1 MSNLILGD
9 LGISISVASALA
21 ALVAF
26 ALGLWRRD
34 RIFLAIG
41 RGLLW
46 LILLGAALAFAAM
59 ERALITRDFT
69 VAYVADN
76 GSSATAPLFNFAT
89 AWAALEGSILLW
101 GLVLAG
107 FVVAMSLRF
116 RRRGNDPLV
125 VTALMCSLL
134 VVLFFFGLMVGPADP
149 FVAFDPPP
157 GYDGPGPN
165 PLLQD
170 NALMAVHPP
179 MLYLGYVGFTVPFA
193 FAMASLVLGR
203 TDEGWLAE
211 TRRWSLFAWG
221 FLTAG
226 IVLGA
231 WWSYDTLGWG
241 GYWAWDPVE
250 NASLLP
256 WLTATAYLHSAMVQE
271 RRGMLRVWNLSLVC
285 ATFCLTILGTFITR
299 SGVLDSVH
307 SFTASGIGPA
317 ILGFFGVVAA
327 ACVLLIGWRGDRLRA
342 PGRFDSFFSREGTFL
357 ANNLL
362 FALFAA
368 VVLLGTVF
376 PLVAEAVSGERLSVG
391 APYFQR
397 MTMPLGMLLL
407 FLMAAAPVLP
417 WRKASGE
424 LLGRRLFWPAWC
436 GVGTLAVAV
445 VLGARGPAPLV
456 AFALGG
462 FAGGAAARQLV
473 LASRRQGWRGLLGRT
488 NGGMVTHIGV
498 VVLAVALA
506 ASGSY
511 LQQAEL
517 AMNEGETLSFAGQ
530 EFTFVGVREVAHPE
544 RLEVRAEIA
553 VDGACCAAPAIS
565 RYTLR
570 GQVVG
575 HPATLTSARRDVQLS
590 VVRLPSETGGNLVL
604 RITVQPLIVWLWV
617 GGAVMLVGIVLAA
630 FPGRR
635 RRPTAPTSALDGAA
649 VASERAAAGSA
660 ATERTATE
668 RTATE
673 RTATER
679 AATERAA
686 TEPTVPAGTPATGDP
701 L

>member
-9 LGISISVASALA
+9 LGIAAAASAA
-21 ALVAF
+21 VAGVVAF

-34 RIFLAIG
+34 RTFLSLG

-46 LILLGAALAFAAM
+46 VVLAGAIVAFAAM

-76 GSSATAPLFNFAT
+76 GSSATAPLFNVAT

-101 GLVLAG
+101 GLILAG
-107 FVVAMSLRF
+107 YVVAVSLRF
-116 RRRGNDPLV
+116 RRRGDDPLV
-125 VTALMCSLL
+125 VVALLCSLV
-134 VVLFFFGLMVGPADP
+134 VVLFFFGLMLGPADP
-149 FVAFDPPP
+149 FQAFAPPP

-170 NALMAVHPP
+170 NPLMAVHPP

-193 FAMASLVLGR
+193 FAIASLILGR
-203 TDEGWLAE
+203 TDEGWLGE

-221 FLTAG
+221 FLTLG

-250 NASLLP
+250 NASFLP

-285 ATFCLTILGTFITR
+285 ATFALTILGTFITR

-317 ILGFFGVVAA
+317 LLGFFGAICAVT
-327 ACVLLIGWRGDRLRA
+327 VLLIGWRGDRLRA

-376 PLVAEAVSGERLSVG
+376 PLVAEAVTGDRLSVG

-397 MTMPLGMLLL
+397 MTMPIGMALL

-417 WRKASGE
+417 WRKASTE
-424 LLGRRLFWPAWC
+424 LLSRRLLWPAWC
-436 GVGTLAVAV
+436 AVGALAAAVAV
-445 VLGARGPAPLV
+445 GARGLVPLV
-456 AFALGG
+456 AFTLGG
-462 FAGGAAARQLV
+462 FAAGAALRQLV
-473 LASRRQGWRGLLGRT
+473 LASRRQGWRGLAGRT

-498 VVLAVALA
+498 VIIAVALA

-517 AMNEGETLSFAGQ
+517 LFSEGDTLRFAGQ
-530 EFTFVGVREVAHPE
+530 DLTFVGVREVVHDE
-544 RLEVRAEIA
+544 RTEVRAEMA
-553 VDGACCAAPAIS
+553 VDGRCCVAPALS

-575 HPATLTSARRDVQLS
+575 HPATLSSPRRDVQLS
-590 VVRLPSETGGNLVL
+590 VVRLPAETGGNLVL
-604 RITVQPLIVWLWV
+604 RVTVQPLVLWLWV
-617 GGAVMLVGIVLAA
+617 GGAVMLVGIVLAV

-635 RRPTAPTSALDGAA
+635 RRPTAPTSASA
-649 VASERAAAGSA
+649 VVPVDTAAGS
-660 ATERTATE
+660 
-668 RTATE
+668 
-673 RTATER
+673 
-679 AATERAA
+679 
-686 TEPTVPAGTPATGDP
+686 PAGLPTGGRS
-701 L
+701 

>member
-9 LGISISVASALA
+9 LGIAVAASGAVA
-21 ALVAF
+21 AVAAF
-26 ALGLWRRD
+26 TLGLWRRE
-34 RIFLAIG
+34 RTFLSLG

-46 LILLGAALAFAAM
+46 VVLLGAVLAFAAM

-101 GLVLAG
+101 GLILAG
-107 FVVAMSLRF
+107 YVVAVSLRF
-116 RRRGNDPLV
+116 RRRGDDPLV
-125 VTALMCSLL
+125 VGALLCSLL
-134 VVLFFFGLMVGPADP
+134 VVLFFFGLMLGPADP
-149 FVAFDPPP
+149 FQGFSPPP

-170 NALMAVHPP
+170 NPLMAVHPP

-193 FAMASLVLGR
+193 FAVSSLALGR

-221 FLTAG
+221 FLTVG

-250 NASLLP
+250 NASFLP

-285 ATFCLTILGTFITR
+285 ATFALTILGTFITR

-317 ILGFFGVVAA
+317 LLGFFGVVTAVT
-327 ACVLLIGWRGDRLRA
+327 VLLIGWRGDRLRA

-376 PLVAEAVSGERLSVG
+376 PLMAEAVTGDRLSVG

-397 MTMPLGMLLL
+397 MTMPVGMALL

-417 WRKASGE
+417 WRKASAE
-424 LLGRRLFWPAWC
+424 LLSRRLLWPAWC
-436 GVGTLAVAV
+436 AVGALALAVGV
-445 VLGARGPAPLV
+445 GARGVTPLV
-456 AFALGG
+456 AFTLGG
-462 FAGGAAARQLV
+462 FAAGAAGRQLT
-473 LASRRQGWRGLLGRT
+473 LAARRQGLRGLLGRT

-498 VVLAVALA
+498 VIVAVALA
-506 ASGSY
+506 ASSSY

-517 AMNEGETLSFAGQ
+517 LFSEGQTLRFAGQ
-530 EFTFVGVREVAHPE
+530 EFTFVGTREVVHDE
-544 RLEVRAEIA
+544 RTEVRAEMA
-553 VDGACCAAPAIS
+553 VDGHCCTAPALS

-575 HPATLTSARRDVQLS
+575 HPATLSSPRRDVQLS

-604 RITVQPLIVWLWV
+604 RVTVQPLVLWLWV
-617 GGAVMLVGIVLAA
+617 GGAVMLVGIVLAV

-635 RRPTAPTSALDGAA
+635 RRLPTDPTSAPA
-649 VASERAAAGSA
+649 
-660 ATERTATE
+660 
-668 RTATE
+668 
-673 RTATER
+673 
-679 AATERAA
+679 
-686 TEPTVPAGTPATGDP
+686 TVPVEVGAGVGTDSPGEPSPAGGRA
-701 L
+701 

>member
-9 LGISISVASALA
+9 LGIAVAASGAVA
-21 ALVAF
+21 AVAAF
-26 ALGLWRRD
+26 TLGLWRRE
-34 RIFLAIG
+34 RTFLSLG

-46 LILLGAALAFAAM
+46 VVLLGAVLAFAAM

-101 GLVLAG
+101 GLILAG
-107 FVVAMSLRF
+107 YVVAVSLRF
-116 RRRGNDPLV
+116 RRRGDDPLV
-125 VTALMCSLL
+125 VGALLCSLL
-134 VVLFFFGLMVGPADP
+134 VVLFFFGLMLGPADP
-149 FVAFDPPP
+149 FQGFSPPP

-170 NALMAVHPP
+170 NPLMAVHPP

-193 FAMASLVLGR
+193 FAVSSLALGR

-221 FLTAG
+221 FLTVG

-250 NASLLP
+250 NASFLP

-285 ATFCLTILGTFITR
+285 ATFALTILGTFITR

-317 ILGFFGVVAA
+317 LLGFFGVVTGVT
-327 ACVLLIGWRGDRLRA
+327 VLLIGWRGDRLRA

-376 PLVAEAVSGERLSVG
+376 PLMAEAVTGDRLSVG

-397 MTMPLGMLLL
+397 MTMPVGMALL

-417 WRKASGE
+417 WRKASTE
-424 LLGRRLFWPAWC
+424 LLSRRLLWPAWC
-436 GVGTLAVAV
+436 AVGALALAVGV
-445 VLGARGPAPLV
+445 GARGATPLV
-456 AFALGG
+456 AFTLGG
-462 FAGGAAARQLV
+462 FAAGAAGRQLT
-473 LASRRQGWRGLLGRT
+473 LAARRQGLRGLLGRT

-498 VVLAVALA
+498 VIVAVALA
-506 ASGSY
+506 ASSSY

-517 AMNEGETLSFAGQ
+517 LFSEGQTLRFAGQ
-530 EFTFVGVREVAHPE
+530 EFTFVGTREVVHDE
-544 RLEVRAEIA
+544 RTEVRAEMA
-553 VDGACCAAPAIS
+553 VDGRCCTAPALS

-575 HPATLTSARRDVQLS
+575 HPATLSSPRRDVQLS

-604 RITVQPLIVWLWV
+604 RVTVQPLVLWLWV
-617 GGAVMLVGIVLAA
+617 GGAVMLVGIVLAV

-635 RRPTAPTSALDGAA
+635 RRLPTDPTSAPA
-649 VASERAAAGSA
+649 
-660 ATERTATE
+660 
-668 RTATE
+668 
-673 RTATER
+673 
-679 AATERAA
+679 
-686 TEPTVPAGTPATGDP
+686 TVPVEVGAGVGTDSPGEPSPAGGRA
-701 L
+701 

>member
-1 MSNLILGD
+1 MENLGYLAVLLAFLLSAYAVVAALAGKLRHNPFLEVSAQRAVLGAWLMTTAASAILLHAILTD
-9 LGISISVASALA
+9 NFSFNYVASRSNADLDLLYKVA
-21 ALVAF
+21 AWWGGQEGSLLFWSWIAATYSFVSVYTGRKRHRNMISYVVVTMAATQAFFLGLVAF
-26 ALGLWRRD
+26 EANPFQVIMSGPQITSVPDGSGL
-34 RIFLAIG
+34 
-41 RGLLW
+41 
-46 LILLGAALAFAAM
+46 
-59 ERALITRDFT
+59 
-69 VAYVADN
+69 
-76 GSSATAPLFNFAT
+76 
-89 AWAALEGSILLW
+89 
-101 GLVLAG
+101 
-107 FVVAMSLRF
+107 
-116 RRRGNDPLV
+116 
-125 VTALMCSLL
+125 
-134 VVLFFFGLMVGPADP
+134 
-149 FVAFDPPP
+149 
-157 GYDGPGPN
+157 N
-165 PLLQD
+165 PLLQHPM
-170 NALMAVHPP
+170 MAIHPP

-193 FAMASLVLGR
+193 FALASLITRQPGERWIHTTRIWTMV
-203 TDEGWLAE
+203 TWLFQ
-211 TRRWSLFAWG
+211 SI
-221 FLTAG
+221 G
-226 IVLGA
+226 ILLGA
-231 WWSYDTLGWG
+231 RWAYVVLGWG
-241 GYWAWDPVE
+241 GYWGWDPVE

-285 ATFCLTILGTFITR
+285 ATFSLTILGTFITR

-327 ACVLLIGWRGDRLRA
+327 AAVLLIGWRGDRLRA

-417 WRKASGE
+417 WRKASTE

-436 GVGTLAVAV
+436 GVAVLAAAV
-445 VLGARGPAPLV
+445 GLGARGPAPLV

-473 LASRRQGWRGLLGRT
+473 LAARRQGWRGLLGRT

-498 VVLAVALA
+498 VVVAVALA

-517 AMNEGETLSFAGQ
+517 SLREGEAVRFAGQ
-530 EFTFVGVREVAHPE
+530 EFGFVGVREVVHPE

-553 VDGACCAAPAIS
+553 VDGACCAASAIS

-575 HPATLTSARRDVQLS
+575 HPANLTSARRDVQLS

-604 RITVQPLIVWLWV
+604 RITVQPLILWLWV
-617 GGAVMLVGIVLAA
+617 GGAVMLAGAVLAA

-635 RRPTAPTSALDGAA
+635 RRPTDPVSALEVREGREPAPQEA
-649 VASERAAAGSA
+649 QPAPSRAD
-660 ATERTATE
+660 AT
-668 RTATE
+668 
-673 RTATER
+673 
-679 AATERAA
+679 
-686 TEPTVPAGTPATGDP
+686 PAGGPP
-701 L
+701 P

>member
-9 LGISISVASALA
+9 LGVATAVAAALA
-21 ALVAF
+21 AVASF
-26 ALGLWRRD
+26 GLGLRRRD
-34 RIFLAIG
+34 RVFLALG

-46 LILLGAALAFAAM
+46 LVLAGAVLAFAAM

-76 GSSATAPLFNFAT
+76 GSSATAPLFNVAT

-107 FVVAMSLRF
+107 YVVAMSVRF
-116 RRRGNDPLV
+116 RRRGDDPLV
-125 VTALMCSLL
+125 VWALICALV
-134 VVLFFFGLMVGPADP
+134 VVLFFFGLMIGPADP
-149 FVAFDPPP
+149 FVGFDPPL

-170 NALMAVHPP
+170 NPLMAVHPP
-179 MLYLGYVGFTVPFA
+179 ILYLGYVGFTVPFA
-193 FAMASLVLGR
+193 FAVASLALGR

-256 WLTATAYLHSAMVQE
+256 WLTATAYLHSSMVQE

-285 ATFCLTILGTFITR
+285 ATFALTILGTFITR

-317 ILGFFGVVAA
+317 LLGFFGVVTAVT
-327 ACVLLIGWRGDRLRA
+327 VLLIGWRGDRLRA

-376 PLVAEAVSGERLSVG
+376 PLMAEAVTGDRLSVG

-397 MTMPLGMLLL
+397 MTMPVGMALL

-417 WRKASGE
+417 WRKASTE
-424 LLGRRLFWPAWC
+424 LLSRRLLWPAWC
-436 GVGTLAVAV
+436 AVGALALAVGV
-445 VLGARGPAPLV
+445 GARGATPLV
-456 AFALGG
+456 AFTLGG
-462 FAGGAAARQLV
+462 FAAGAAGRQLT
-473 LASRRQGWRGLLGRT
+473 LAARRQGLRGLLGRT

-498 VVLAVALA
+498 VIVAVALA
-506 ASGSY
+506 ASSSY

-517 AMNEGETLSFAGQ
+517 LFSEGQTLRFSGQ
-530 EFTFVGVREVAHPE
+530 EFTFVGTREVVHDE
-544 RLEVRAEIA
+544 RTEVRAEMA
-553 VDGACCAAPAIS
+553 VDGHCCTAPALS

-575 HPATLTSARRDVQLS
+575 HPATLSSPRRDVQLS

-604 RITVQPLIVWLWV
+604 RVTVQPLVLWLWV
-617 GGAVMLVGIVLAA
+617 GGAVMLVGIVLAV

-635 RRPTAPTSALDGAA
+635 RRLPTDPTSAPA
-649 VASERAAAGSA
+649 
-660 ATERTATE
+660 
-668 RTATE
+668 
-673 RTATER
+673 
-679 AATERAA
+679 
-686 TEPTVPAGTPATGDP
+686 TVPVEVGAGVGTDSPGEPSPAGGRA
-701 L
+701 

>member
-9 LGISISVASALA
+9 LGIAIAVAAAFA
-21 ALVAF
+21 ALVSF
-26 ALGLWRRD
+26 GLGLWRRD

-46 LILLGAALAFAAM
+46 LVLVGAALAFSAM
-59 ERALITRDFT
+59 ERALVNRDFT

-76 GSSATAPLFNFAT
+76 GSSATAPLFNVAT

-101 GLVLAG
+101 GLILAG
-107 FVVAMSLRF
+107 FVVAASVRF
-116 RRRGNDPLV
+116 RRRGDDPLV
-125 VTALMCSLL
+125 VCALMCALG

-170 NALMAVHPP
+170 NPLMAVHPP

-193 FAMASLVLGR
+193 FAVSSLALGR
-203 TDEGWLAE
+203 TDENWLAE

-285 ATFCLTILGTFITR
+285 ATFSLTILGTFITR

-391 APYFQR
+391 GPYFQR

-417 WRKASGE
+417 WRKASTE
-424 LLGRRLFWPAWC
+424 LLGRRLLWPMWC

-445 VLGARGPAPLV
+445 GLGARGPAPLV

-498 VVLAVALA
+498 VVIAVGLA

-517 AMNEGETLSFAGQ
+517 ALSEGQAVRFAGQ
-530 EFTFVGVREVAHPE
+530 EFSFVGVREVVHDE

-590 VVRLPSETGGNLVL
+590 MVRLPSETGGNLVL

-617 GGAVMLVGIVLAA
+617 GGAVMLAGIVLAA

-635 RRPTAPTSALDGAA
+635 RRPTAPTSALDD
-649 VASERAAAGSA
+649 SA
-660 ATERTATE
+660 PIEA
-668 RTATE
+668 
-673 RTATER
+673 
-679 AATERAA
+679 
-686 TEPTVPAGTPATGDP
+686 PAGVATGSP
-701 L
+701 RPGGQGGGSP

>member
-9 LGISISVASALA
+9 LGIAVAASGAVA
-21 ALVAF
+21 AVAAF
-26 ALGLWRRD
+26 TFGLWRRE
-34 RIFLAIG
+34 RVFLSLG

-46 LILLGAALAFAAM
+46 VVLLGAVLAFAAM

-101 GLVLAG
+101 GLILAG
-107 FVVAMSLRF
+107 YVVAVSLRF
-116 RRRGNDPLV
+116 RRRGDDPLV
-125 VTALMCSLL
+125 VGALLCSLL
-134 VVLFFFGLMVGPADP
+134 VVLFFFGLMLGPADP
-149 FVAFDPPP
+149 FQGFSPPP

-170 NALMAVHPP
+170 NPLMAVHPP

-193 FAMASLVLGR
+193 FAVSSLALGR

-221 FLTAG
+221 FLTVG

-250 NASLLP
+250 NASFLP

-285 ATFCLTILGTFITR
+285 ATFALTILGTFITR

-317 ILGFFGVVAA
+317 LLGFFGVVTGVT
-327 ACVLLIGWRGDRLRA
+327 VLLIGWRGDRLRA

-376 PLVAEAVSGERLSVG
+376 PLIAEAVTGDRLSVG

-397 MTMPLGMLLL
+397 MTMPVGMALL

-417 WRKASGE
+417 WRKASTE
-424 LLGRRLFWPAWC
+424 LLSRRLLWPAWC
-436 GVGTLAVAV
+436 AVGALALAVGV
-445 VLGARGPAPLV
+445 GARGVTPLV
-456 AFALGG
+456 AFTLGG
-462 FAGGAAARQLV
+462 FAAGAAGRQLT
-473 LASRRQGWRGLLGRT
+473 LAARRQGLRGLLGRT

-498 VVLAVALA
+498 VIVAVALA
-506 ASGSY
+506 ASSSY

-517 AMNEGETLSFAGQ
+517 LFSEGQTLRFAGQ
-530 EFTFVGVREVAHPE
+530 EFTFVGTREVVHDE
-544 RLEVRAEIA
+544 RTEVRAEMA
-553 VDGACCAAPAIS
+553 VDGRCCTAPALS

-575 HPATLTSARRDVQLS
+575 HPATLSSARRDVQLS
-590 VVRLPSETGGNLVL
+590 VVRLPAETGGNLVL
-604 RITVQPLIVWLWV
+604 RVTVQPLVLWLWV
-617 GGAVMLVGIVLAA
+617 GGAVMLVGILLAA

-635 RRPTAPTSALDGAA
+635 RRRPTDPTSAPA
-649 VASERAAAGSA
+649 
-660 ATERTATE
+660 
-668 RTATE
+668 
-673 RTATER
+673 
-679 AATERAA
+679 
-686 TEPTVPAGTPATGDP
+686 TVPVEVVAGVGTDSPGEPSPAGGRA
-701 L
+701 

>member
-9 LGISISVASALA
+9 LGIAVAASAAVA
-21 ALVAF
+21 AVAAF
-26 ALGLWRRD
+26 TFGLWRRE
-34 RIFLAIG
+34 RVFLSLG

-46 LILLGAALAFAAM
+46 VVLLGAVLAFAAM

-101 GLVLAG
+101 GLILAG
-107 FVVAMSLRF
+107 YVVAVSLRF
-116 RRRGNDPLV
+116 RRRGDDPLV
-125 VTALMCSLL
+125 VGALLCSLL
-134 VVLFFFGLMVGPADP
+134 VVLFFFGLMLGPADP
-149 FVAFDPPP
+149 FQGFSPPP

-170 NALMAVHPP
+170 NPLMAVHPP

-193 FAMASLVLGR
+193 FAVSSLALGR

-221 FLTAG
+221 FLTVG

-250 NASLLP
+250 NASFLP
-256 WLTATAYLHSAMVQE
+256 WLTATAYLHSSMVQE

-285 ATFCLTILGTFITR
+285 ATFALTILGTFITR

-317 ILGFFGVVAA
+317 LLGFFGVVTAVT
-327 ACVLLIGWRGDRLRA
+327 VLLIGWRGDRLRA

-376 PLVAEAVSGERLSVG
+376 PLMAEAVTGDRLSVG

-397 MTMPLGMLLL
+397 MTMPVGMALL

-417 WRKASGE
+417 WRKASTE
-424 LLGRRLFWPAWC
+424 LLSRRLLWPAWC
-436 GVGTLAVAV
+436 AVGALALAVGV
-445 VLGARGPAPLV
+445 GARGATPLV
-456 AFALGG
+456 AFTLGG
-462 FAGGAAARQLV
+462 FAAGAAGRQLT
-473 LASRRQGWRGLLGRT
+473 LAARRQGLRGLLGRT

-498 VVLAVALA
+498 VIVAVALA
-506 ASGSY
+506 ASSSY

-517 AMNEGETLSFAGQ
+517 LFSEGQTLRFSGQ
-530 EFTFVGVREVAHPE
+530 EFTFVGTREVVHDE
-544 RLEVRAEIA
+544 RTEVRAEMA
-553 VDGACCAAPAIS
+553 VDGHCCTAPALS

-575 HPATLTSARRDVQLS
+575 HPATLSSPRRDVQLS

-604 RITVQPLIVWLWV
+604 RVTVQPLVLWLWV
-617 GGAVMLVGIVLAA
+617 GGAVMLVGIVLAV

-635 RRPTAPTSALDGAA
+635 RRLPTDPTSAPA
-649 VASERAAAGSA
+649 
-660 ATERTATE
+660 
-668 RTATE
+668 
-673 RTATER
+673 
-679 AATERAA
+679 
-686 TEPTVPAGTPATGDP
+686 TVPVEVGAGVGTDSPGEPSPAGGRA
-701 L
+701 

>member
-9 LGISISVASALA
+9 LGIAVAASGAVA
-21 ALVAF
+21 AVAAF
-26 ALGLWRRD
+26 TLGLWRRE
-34 RIFLAIG
+34 RTFLSLG

-46 LILLGAALAFAAM
+46 VVLLGAVLAFAAM

-101 GLVLAG
+101 GLILAG
-107 FVVAMSLRF
+107 YVVAVSLRF
-116 RRRGNDPLV
+116 RRRGDDPLV
-125 VTALMCSLL
+125 VGALLCSLL
-134 VVLFFFGLMVGPADP
+134 VVLFFFGLMLGPADP
-149 FVAFDPPP
+149 FQGFSPPP

-170 NALMAVHPP
+170 NPLMAVHPP

-193 FAMASLVLGR
+193 FAVSSLALGR

-221 FLTAG
+221 FLTVG

-250 NASLLP
+250 NASFLP

-285 ATFCLTILGTFITR
+285 ATFALTILGTFITR

-317 ILGFFGVVAA
+317 LLGFFGVVTGVT
-327 ACVLLIGWRGDRLRA
+327 VLLIGWRGDRLRA

-376 PLVAEAVSGERLSVG
+376 PLIAEAVTGDRLSVG

-397 MTMPLGMLLL
+397 MTMPVGMALL

-417 WRKASGE
+417 WRKASTE
-424 LLGRRLFWPAWC
+424 LLSRRLLWPAWC
-436 GVGTLAVAV
+436 AVGALALAVGV
-445 VLGARGPAPLV
+445 GARGVTPLV
-456 AFALGG
+456 AFTLGG
-462 FAGGAAARQLV
+462 FAAGAAGRQLT
-473 LASRRQGWRGLLGRT
+473 LAARRQGLRGLLGRT

-498 VVLAVALA
+498 VIVAVALA
-506 ASGSY
+506 ASSSY

-517 AMNEGETLSFAGQ
+517 LFSEGQTLRFAGQ
-530 EFTFVGVREVAHPE
+530 EFTFVGTREVVHDE
-544 RLEVRAEIA
+544 RTEVRAEMA
-553 VDGACCAAPAIS
+553 VDGRCCTAPALS

-575 HPATLTSARRDVQLS
+575 HPATLSSARRDVQLS
-590 VVRLPSETGGNLVL
+590 VVRLPAETGGNLVL
-604 RITVQPLIVWLWV
+604 RVTVQPLVLWLWV
-617 GGAVMLVGIVLAA
+617 GGAVMLVGILLAA

-635 RRPTAPTSALDGAA
+635 RRRPTDPTSAPA
-649 VASERAAAGSA
+649 
-660 ATERTATE
+660 
-668 RTATE
+668 
-673 RTATER
+673 
-679 AATERAA
+679 
-686 TEPTVPAGTPATGDP
+686 TVPVEVVAGVGTDSPGEPSPAGGRA
-701 L
+701 

>member
-9 LGISISVASALA
+9 LGIAVAASGAVA
-21 ALVAF
+21 AVVAF
-26 ALGLWRRD
+26 TLGLWRRE
-34 RIFLAIG
+34 RTFLSLG

-46 LILLGAALAFAAM
+46 VVLLGAVLAFAAM

-101 GLVLAG
+101 GLILAG
-107 FVVAMSLRF
+107 YVVAVSLRF
-116 RRRGNDPLV
+116 RRRGDDPLV
-125 VTALMCSLL
+125 VGALLCSLL
-134 VVLFFFGLMVGPADP
+134 VVLFFFGLMLGPADP
-149 FVAFDPPP
+149 FQGFSPPP

-170 NALMAVHPP
+170 NPLMAVHPP

-193 FAMASLVLGR
+193 FAVSSLALGR

-221 FLTAG
+221 FLTVG

-250 NASLLP
+250 NASFLP

-285 ATFCLTILGTFITR
+285 ATFALTILGTFITR

-317 ILGFFGVVAA
+317 LLGFFGVVTGVT
-327 ACVLLIGWRGDRLRA
+327 VLLIGWRGDRLRA

-376 PLVAEAVSGERLSVG
+376 PLMAEAVTGDRLSVG

-397 MTMPLGMLLL
+397 MTMPVGMALL

-417 WRKASGE
+417 WRKASTE
-424 LLGRRLFWPAWC
+424 LLSRRLLWPAWC
-436 GVGTLAVAV
+436 AVGALALAVGV
-445 VLGARGPAPLV
+445 GARGATPLV
-456 AFALGG
+456 AFTLGG
-462 FAGGAAARQLV
+462 FAAGAAGRQLT
-473 LASRRQGWRGLLGRT
+473 LAARRQGLRGLLGRT

-498 VVLAVALA
+498 VIVAVALA
-506 ASGSY
+506 ASSSY

-517 AMNEGETLSFAGQ
+517 LFSEGQTLRFAGQ
-530 EFTFVGVREVAHPE
+530 EFTFVGTREVVHDE
-544 RLEVRAEIA
+544 RTEVRAEMA
-553 VDGACCAAPAIS
+553 VDGRCCTAPALS

-575 HPATLTSARRDVQLS
+575 HPATLSSPRRDLQLS
-590 VVRLPSETGGNLVL
+590 VVRLPTETGGNLVL
-604 RITVQPLIVWLWV
+604 RVTVQPLVLWLWV

-635 RRPTAPTSALDGAA
+635 RRPTDPTSAP
-649 VASERAAAGSA
+649 V
-660 ATERTATE
+660 
-668 RTATE
+668 
-673 RTATER
+673 
-679 AATERAA
+679 
-686 TEPTVPAGTPATGDP
+686 TVPVEVVAGAGADSPGEPSPVGGRA
-701 L
+701 

>member
-9 LGISISVASALA
+9 LGIAIAVAAAFA
-21 ALVAF
+21 ALVSF
-26 ALGLWRRD
+26 GLGLWRRD

-46 LILLGAALAFAAM
+46 LVLAGAVLAFAAM
-59 ERALITRDFT
+59 ERALINRDFT

-116 RRRGNDPLV
+116 RRRGDDPLV
-125 VTALMCSLL
+125 VLAQMCALL

-193 FAMASLVLGR
+193 FAVASLALGR
-203 TDEGWLAE
+203 TDENWLAE

-285 ATFCLTILGTFITR
+285 ATFSLTILGTFITR

-376 PLVAEAVSGERLSVG
+376 PLVAEAISGERLSVG

-417 WRKASGE
+417 WRKASTE

-436 GVGTLAVAV
+436 GVAVLAAAV
-445 VLGARGPAPLV
+445 GLGARGPAPLV

-473 LASRRQGWRGLLGRT
+473 LAARRQGWRGLVGRT

-498 VVLAVALA
+498 VVVAVALA

-517 AMNEGETLSFAGQ
+517 SLSEGDTVRFAGQ
-530 EFTFVGVREVAHPE
+530 EFGFTGVREVVHPE

-553 VDGACCAAPAIS
+553 VDGVCCVAPAIS

-575 HPATLTSARRDVQLS
+575 HPANLTSARRDVQLS

-604 RITVQPLIVWLWV
+604 RITVQPLILWLWV
-617 GGAVMLVGIVLAA
+617 GGAVMLAGAVLAA

-635 RRPTAPTSALDGAA
+635 RRPTAPTSAYGAA
-649 VASERAAAGSA
+649 
-660 ATERTATE
+660 
-668 RTATE
+668 
-673 RTATER
+673 
-679 AATERAA
+679 
-686 TEPTVPAGTPATGDP
+686 ATGDSETAIIAGGSP
-701 L
+701 

>member
-9 LGISISVASALA
+9 LGIAIAVAAAFA
-21 ALVAF
+21 ALVSF
-26 ALGLWRRD
+26 GLGLWRRD

-46 LILLGAALAFAAM
+46 LVLVGAALAFSAM
-59 ERALITRDFT
+59 ERALVNRDFT
-69 VAYVADN
+69 VSYVAEN
-76 GSSATAPLFNFAT
+76 GSSATAPLFNVAT

-107 FVVAMSLRF
+107 FVVAASVRF
-116 RRRGNDPLV
+116 RRRGDDPLV
-125 VTALMCSLL
+125 VCALMCALL

-170 NALMAVHPP
+170 NPLMAVHPP

-193 FAMASLVLGR
+193 FAVSSLALGR
-203 TDEGWLAE
+203 TDENWLAE

-285 ATFCLTILGTFITR
+285 ATFSLTILGTFITR

-317 ILGFFGVVAA
+317 ILGFFGVVAG

-424 LLGRRLFWPAWC
+424 LLGRRLLWPAWC
-436 GVGTLAVAV
+436 GVGVLAVAV
-445 VLGARGPAPLV
+445 GLGARGPAPLV

-498 VVLAVALA
+498 VIIAVGLA

-511 LQQAEL
+511 LQQAEFGL
-517 AMNEGETLSFAGQ
+517 SEGQAVRFAGQ
-530 EFTFVGVREVAHPE
+530 EFVFTGVREVVHDE

-630 FPGRR
+630 VPARR
-635 RRPTAPTSALDGAA
+635 RRPTAPTSALDEAA
-649 VASERAAAGSA
+649 PVEAPAGLAAGSP
-660 ATERTATE
+660 
-668 RTATE
+668 
-673 RTATER
+673 R
-679 AATERAA
+679 AGA
-686 TEPTVPAGTPATGDP
+686 PSGGSP
-701 L
+701 

>member
-9 LGISISVASALA
+9 LGIAVAASGAVA
-21 ALVAF
+21 AVAAF
-26 ALGLWRRD
+26 TLGLWRRE
-34 RIFLAIG
+34 RAFLALG

-46 LILLGAALAFAAM
+46 VVLLGAVLAFAAM

-101 GLVLAG
+101 GLILAG
-107 FVVAMSLRF
+107 YVVAVSLRF
-116 RRRGNDPLV
+116 RSRGDDPLV
-125 VTALMCSLL
+125 VGALLCSLL
-134 VVLFFFGLMVGPADP
+134 VVLFFFGLMLGPADP
-149 FVAFDPPP
+149 FQGFSPPP

-170 NALMAVHPP
+170 NPLMAVHPP

-193 FAMASLVLGR
+193 FAVSSLALGR

-221 FLTAG
+221 FLTVG

-250 NASLLP
+250 NASFLP

-285 ATFCLTILGTFITR
+285 ATFALTILGTFITR

-317 ILGFFGVVAA
+317 LLGFFGVVTGVT
-327 ACVLLIGWRGDRLRA
+327 VLLIGWRGDRLRA

-376 PLVAEAVSGERLSVG
+376 PLMAEAVTGDRLSVG

-397 MTMPLGMLLL
+397 MTMPVGMALL

-417 WRKASGE
+417 WRKASTE
-424 LLGRRLFWPAWC
+424 LLSRRLLWPAWC
-436 GVGTLAVAV
+436 AVGALALAVGV
-445 VLGARGPAPLV
+445 GARGATPLV
-456 AFALGG
+456 AFTLGG
-462 FAGGAAARQLV
+462 FAAGAAGRQLV
-473 LASRRQGWRGLLGRT
+473 LAARRQGLRGLLGRT

-498 VVLAVALA
+498 VIVAVALA
-506 ASGSY
+506 ASSSY

-517 AMNEGETLSFAGQ
+517 LFAEGQTLRFAGQ
-530 EFTFVGVREVAHPE
+530 EFTFVGTREVVHDE
-544 RLEVRAEIA
+544 RTEVRAEMA
-553 VDGACCAAPAIS
+553 VDGRCCTAPALS

-575 HPATLTSARRDVQLS
+575 HPATLSSPRRDLQLS
-590 VVRLPSETGGNLVL
+590 VVRLPTETGGNLVL
-604 RITVQPLIVWLWV
+604 RITVQPLVLWLWV
-617 GGAVMLVGIVLAA
+617 GGAVMLIGIVLAA

-635 RRPTAPTSALDGAA
+635 RRRPTDPTSAPATVPVEVVAGAG
-649 VASERAAAGSA
+649 ASVPAAG
-660 ATERTATE
+660 R
-668 RTATE
+668 
-673 RTATER
+673 
-679 AATERAA
+679 
-686 TEPTVPAGTPATGDP
+686 P
-701 L
+701 

>member
-9 LGISISVASALA
+9 LGVSIAVAAALA
-21 ALVAF
+21 AVVAF
-26 ALGLWRRD
+26 AAGLRRRD
-34 RIFLAIG
+34 RVFLAIG

-46 LILLGAALAFAAM
+46 VVLIGAALAFAAM

-69 VAYVADN
+69 VAYVAEN
-76 GSSATAPLFNFAT
+76 GSSATAPLFNVAT

-107 FVVAMSLRF
+107 YVVAMSVRF
-116 RRRGNDPLV
+116 RHRGDDPLV
-125 VTALMCSLL
+125 VCALICALV

-149 FVAFDPPP
+149 FVGFDPPP

-170 NALMAVHPP
+170 NPLMAVHPP

-193 FAMASLVLGR
+193 FAVASLALGR

-285 ATFCLTILGTFITR
+285 ATFALTILGTFITR

-317 ILGFFGVVAA
+317 ILVFFGVVTAVT
-327 ACVLLIGWRGDRLRA
+327 VLLIGWRGDRLRA

-417 WRKASGE
+417 WRKASTE
-424 LLGRRLFWPAWC
+424 LLGRRLFWPVWC
-436 GVGTLAVAV
+436 GVGVLAVAV
-445 VLGARGPAPLV
+445 GLGARGPAPLV

-473 LASRRQGWRGLLGRT
+473 LAARRQGWRGLVGRT

-498 VVLAVALA
+498 VIVAVGLA

-517 AMNEGETLSFAGQ
+517 QFAEGETLAFAGQ
-530 EFTFVGVREVAHPE
+530 EFTFVGVREVVHDE
-544 RLEVRAEIA
+544 RVEVRAEMA
-553 VDGACCAAPAIS
+553 VDGACCAAPALS

-575 HPATLTSARRDVQLS
+575 HPATLSSARRDVQLS
-590 VVRLPSETGGNLVL
+590 VVRLPSDTGGSLVL
-604 RITVQPLIVWLWV
+604 RLTAQPLIVWLWV
-617 GGAVMLVGIVLAA
+617 GGAVMLAGAVLAA

-635 RRPTAPTSALDGAA
+635 RRPTDPASALDAVT
-649 VASERAAAGSA
+649 VASGVADPARSPGSDA
-660 ATERTATE
+660 I
-668 RTATE
+668 
-673 RTATER
+673 
-679 AATERAA
+679 
-686 TEPTVPAGTPATGDP
+686 PTGGPAR
-701 L
+701 

>member
-9 LGISISVASALA
+9 LGIAVAASAAVA
-21 ALVAF
+21 AVAAF
-26 ALGLWRRD
+26 TLGLWRRE
-34 RIFLAIG
+34 RTFLSLG

-46 LILLGAALAFAAM
+46 VVLLGAVLAFAAM

-101 GLVLAG
+101 GLILAG
-107 FVVAMSLRF
+107 YVVAVSLRF
-116 RRRGNDPLV
+116 RRRGDDPLV
-125 VTALMCSLL
+125 VGALLCSLL
-134 VVLFFFGLMVGPADP
+134 VVLFFFGLMLGPADP
-149 FVAFDPPP
+149 FQGFSPPP

-170 NALMAVHPP
+170 NPLMAVHPP

-193 FAMASLVLGR
+193 FAVSSLALGR

-221 FLTAG
+221 FLTVG

-250 NASLLP
+250 NASFLP

-285 ATFCLTILGTFITR
+285 ATFALTILGTFITR

-317 ILGFFGVVAA
+317 LLGFFGVVTGVT
-327 ACVLLIGWRGDRLRA
+327 VLLIGWRGDRLRA

-376 PLVAEAVSGERLSVG
+376 PLMAEAVTGDRLSVG

-397 MTMPLGMLLL
+397 MTMPVGMALL

-417 WRKASGE
+417 WRKASTE
-424 LLGRRLFWPAWC
+424 LLSRRLLWPAWC
-436 GVGTLAVAV
+436 AVGALALAVGV
-445 VLGARGPAPLV
+445 GARGATPLV
-456 AFALGG
+456 AFTLGG
-462 FAGGAAARQLV
+462 FAAGAAGRQLT
-473 LASRRQGWRGLLGRT
+473 LAARRQGLRGLLGRT

-498 VVLAVALA
+498 VIVAVALA
-506 ASGSY
+506 ASSSY

-517 AMNEGETLSFAGQ
+517 LFTEGQTLQFSGQ
-530 EFTFVGVREVAHPE
+530 EFTFVGTREVVHDE
-544 RLEVRAEIA
+544 RTEVRAEMA
-553 VDGACCAAPAIS
+553 VDGRCCTAPALS

-575 HPATLTSARRDVQLS
+575 HPATLSSARRDVQLS
-590 VVRLPSETGGNLVL
+590 VVRLPTETGGNLVL
-604 RITVQPLIVWLWV
+604 RVTVQPLVLWLWV
-617 GGAVMLVGIVLAA
+617 GGAVMLIGIVLAA

-635 RRPTAPTSALDGAA
+635 RRPTDPTSAPVTVPVEVGAGAGGA
-649 VASERAAAGSA
+649 VA
-660 ATERTATE
+660 
-668 RTATE
+668 
-673 RTATER
+673 
-679 AATERAA
+679 
-686 TEPTVPAGTPATGDP
+686 GTSMSGGADRSP
-701 L
+701 

>member
-9 LGISISVASALA
+9 LGIAIAVAAAFA
-21 ALVAF
+21 ALVSF
-26 ALGLWRRD
+26 GLGLWRRD

-46 LILLGAALAFAAM
+46 LVLVGAALAFSAM
-59 ERALITRDFT
+59 ERALVNRDFT

-76 GSSATAPLFNFAT
+76 GSSATAPLFNVAT

-107 FVVAMSLRF
+107 FVVAASVRF
-116 RRRGNDPLV
+116 RRRGDDPLV
-125 VTALMCSLL
+125 VCALMCALG

-170 NALMAVHPP
+170 NPLMAVHPP

-193 FAMASLVLGR
+193 FAVSSLALGR
-203 TDEGWLAE
+203 TDENWLAE

-285 ATFCLTILGTFITR
+285 ATFSLTILGTFITR

-391 APYFQR
+391 GPYFQR

-417 WRKASGE
+417 WRKASTE
-424 LLGRRLFWPAWC
+424 LLGRRLLWPMWC

-445 VLGARGPAPLV
+445 GLGARGPAPLV

-498 VVLAVALA
+498 VVIAVGLA

-517 AMNEGETLSFAGQ
+517 ALSEGQAVRFAGQ
-530 EFTFVGVREVAHPE
+530 EFSFVGVREVVHDE

-590 VVRLPSETGGNLVL
+590 MVRLPSETGGNLVL

-617 GGAVMLVGIVLAA
+617 GGAVMLAGIVLAA

-635 RRPTAPTSALDGAA
+635 RRPTAPTSALDD
-649 VASERAAAGSA
+649 SA
-660 ATERTATE
+660 PVEA
-668 RTATE
+668 
-673 RTATER
+673 
-679 AATERAA
+679 
-686 TEPTVPAGTPATGDP
+686 PAGVATGSP
-701 L
+701 RPGGQGGGSP

>member
-9 LGISISVASALA
+9 LGIAIAVAAAFA
-21 ALVAF
+21 ALVSF
-26 ALGLWRRD
+26 GLGLWRRD

-46 LILLGAALAFAAM
+46 LVLVGAALAFSAM
-59 ERALITRDFT
+59 ERALVNRDFT

-76 GSSATAPLFNFAT
+76 GSSATAPLFNVAT

-107 FVVAMSLRF
+107 FVVAASVRF
-116 RRRGNDPLV
+116 RRRGDDPLV
-125 VTALMCSLL
+125 VCALMCALG

-170 NALMAVHPP
+170 NPLMAVHPP

-193 FAMASLVLGR
+193 FAVSSLALGR
-203 TDEGWLAE
+203 TDENWLAE

-285 ATFCLTILGTFITR
+285 ATFSLTILGTFITR

-391 APYFQR
+391 GPYFQR

-417 WRKASGE
+417 WRKASTE
-424 LLGRRLFWPAWC
+424 LLGRRLLWPMWC

-445 VLGARGPAPLV
+445 GLGARGPAPLV

-473 LASRRQGWRGLLGRT
+473 LASRRQGWRGLLGRA

-498 VVLAVALA
+498 VVIAVGLA

-517 AMNEGETLSFAGQ
+517 ALSEGQAVRFAGQ
-530 EFTFVGVREVAHPE
+530 EFSFVGVREVVHDE

-590 VVRLPSETGGNLVL
+590 MVRLPSETGGSLVL

-635 RRPTAPTSALDGAA
+635 RRPTAPTSALDD
-649 VASERAAAGSA
+649 SA
-660 ATERTATE
+660 PVEA
-668 RTATE
+668 
-673 RTATER
+673 
-679 AATERAA
+679 
-686 TEPTVPAGTPATGDP
+686 PAGVATGSP
-701 L
+701 RPGGQGGGSP

>member
-1 MSNLILGD
+1 VSNLTLGD
-9 LGISISVASALA
+9 LGVSIAVAGALA
-21 ALVAF
+21 ALVSLAV
-26 ALGLWRRD
+26 GLRRRD
-34 RIFLAIG
+34 RVFLTMG
-41 RGLLW
+41 RGMLW
-46 LILLGAALAFAAM
+46 AVLVGAALAFAAM

-101 GLVLAG
+101 GLILAG
-107 FVVAMSLRF
+107 FVVAMSVRF
-116 RRRGNDPLV
+116 RHRADDPLV
-125 VTALMCSLL
+125 TCALICALV

-170 NALMAVHPP
+170 NPLMAVHPP

-193 FAMASLVLGR
+193 FAVSSLALGR

-285 ATFCLTILGTFITR
+285 STFALTILGTFITR

-317 ILGFFGVVAA
+317 ILGFFGAVTAVT
-327 ACVLLIGWRGDRLRA
+327 VLLIGWRGDRLRA

-417 WRKASGE
+417 WRKASTE
-424 LLGRRLFWPAWC
+424 LLGRRLLWPVWF
-436 GVGTLAVAV
+436 GVAV
-445 VLGARGPAPLV
+445 LAIAVGLGARGPAPLV

-462 FAGGAAARQLV
+462 FAGGAALRQLV
-473 LASRRQGWRGLLGRT
+473 LAGRRHGWRGLVGRA

-498 VVLAVALA
+498 VIVAVGLASA
-506 ASGSY
+506 GSY

-517 AMNEGETLSFAGQ
+517 RFAEGDTLSFAGNDY
-530 EFTFVGVREVAHPE
+530 TFVGVREVVGDE
-544 RLEVRAEIA
+544 RVEVRAEMA
-553 VDGACCAAPAIS
+553 VDGDCCAAPALS

-604 RITVQPLIVWLWV
+604 RVTVQPLIVWLWV
-617 GGAVMLVGIVLAA
+617 GGAVMLAGAALAA

-635 RRPTAPTSALDGAA
+635 RRPTDPVSALGVVAAREPAGPESSLAEAAPTG
-649 VASERAAAGSA
+649 GS
-660 ATERTATE
+660 T
-668 RTATE
+668 
-673 RTATER
+673 
-679 AATERAA
+679 
-686 TEPTVPAGTPATGDP
+686 

>member
-9 LGISISVASALA
+9 LGIAVAASGAVA
-21 ALVAF
+21 AVAAF
-26 ALGLWRRD
+26 TLGLWRRE
-34 RIFLAIG
+34 RVFLSLG

-46 LILLGAALAFAAM
+46 VVLLGAVLAFAAM

-101 GLVLAG
+101 GLILVG
-107 FVVAMSLRF
+107 YVVAVSLRF
-116 RRRGNDPLV
+116 RSRGDDPLV
-125 VTALMCSLL
+125 VGALLCSLL
-134 VVLFFFGLMVGPADP
+134 VVLFFFGLMLGPADP
-149 FVAFDPPP
+149 FQGFSPPP

-170 NALMAVHPP
+170 NPLMAVHPP

-193 FAMASLVLGR
+193 FAVSSLALGR

-221 FLTAG
+221 FLTVG

-250 NASLLP
+250 NASFLP

-285 ATFCLTILGTFITR
+285 ATFALTILGTFITR

-317 ILGFFGVVAA
+317 LLGFFGVVTGVT
-327 ACVLLIGWRGDRLRA
+327 VLLIGWRGDRLRA

-376 PLVAEAVSGERLSVG
+376 PLMAEAVTGDRLSVG

-397 MTMPLGMLLL
+397 MTMPVGMALL

-417 WRKASGE
+417 WRKASTE
-424 LLGRRLFWPAWC
+424 LLSRRLLWPAWC
-436 GVGTLAVAV
+436 AVGALALAVGV
-445 VLGARGPAPLV
+445 GARGATPLV
-456 AFALGG
+456 AFTLGG
-462 FAGGAAARQLV
+462 FAAGAAGRQLT
-473 LASRRQGWRGLLGRT
+473 LAARRQGLRGLLGRT

-498 VVLAVALA
+498 VIVAVALA
-506 ASGSY
+506 ASSSY

-517 AMNEGETLSFAGQ
+517 LFSEGQTLRFAGQ
-530 EFTFVGVREVAHPE
+530 EFTFVGTREVVHDE
-544 RLEVRAEIA
+544 RTEVRAEMA
-553 VDGACCAAPAIS
+553 VDGRCCTAPALS

-575 HPATLTSARRDVQLS
+575 HPATLSSPRRDLQLS
-590 VVRLPSETGGNLVL
+590 VVRLPADTGGNLVL
-604 RITVQPLIVWLWV
+604 RVTVQPLVLWLWV

-635 RRPTAPTSALDGAA
+635 RRPTDPTSAPVTVPVEVGAG
-649 VASERAAAGSA
+649 VGASAPAAG
-660 ATERTATE
+660 R
-668 RTATE
+668 
-673 RTATER
+673 
-679 AATERAA
+679 
-686 TEPTVPAGTPATGDP
+686 P
-701 L
+701 

>member
-9 LGISISVASALA
+9 LGIAVAASGAVA
-21 ALVAF
+21 AVAAF
-26 ALGLWRRD
+26 TLGLWRRE
-34 RIFLAIG
+34 RVFLSLG

-46 LILLGAALAFAAM
+46 VVLGGAVLAFAAM

-101 GLVLAG
+101 GLILAG
-107 FVVAMSLRF
+107 YVVAVSLRF
-116 RRRGNDPLV
+116 RRRGDDPLV
-125 VTALMCSLL
+125 VGALLCSLL
-134 VVLFFFGLMVGPADP
+134 VVLFFFGLMLGPADP
-149 FVAFDPPP
+149 FQGFSPPP

-170 NALMAVHPP
+170 NPLMAVHPP

-193 FAMASLVLGR
+193 FAVSSLALGR

-221 FLTAG
+221 FLTVG

-250 NASLLP
+250 NASFLP
-256 WLTATAYLHSAMVQE
+256 WLTATAYLHSSMVQE

-285 ATFCLTILGTFITR
+285 ATFALTILGTFITR

-317 ILGFFGVVAA
+317 LLGFFGVVTAVT
-327 ACVLLIGWRGDRLRA
+327 VLLIGWRGDRLRA

-376 PLVAEAVSGERLSVG
+376 PLMAEAVTGDRLSVG

-397 MTMPLGMLLL
+397 MTMPVGMALL

-417 WRKASGE
+417 WRKASTE
-424 LLGRRLFWPAWC
+424 LLSRRLLWPAWC
-436 GVGTLAVAV
+436 AVGALALAVGV
-445 VLGARGPAPLV
+445 GARGATPLV
-456 AFALGG
+456 AFTLGG
-462 FAGGAAARQLV
+462 FAAGAAGRQLT
-473 LASRRQGWRGLLGRT
+473 LAARRQGLRGLLGRT

-498 VVLAVALA
+498 VIVAVALA
-506 ASGSY
+506 ASSSY

-517 AMNEGETLSFAGQ
+517 LFSEGQTLRFSGQ
-530 EFTFVGVREVAHPE
+530 EFTFVGTREVVHDE
-544 RLEVRAEIA
+544 RTEVRAEMA
-553 VDGACCAAPAIS
+553 VDGHCCTAPALS

-575 HPATLTSARRDVQLS
+575 HPATLSSPRRDVQLS

-604 RITVQPLIVWLWV
+604 RVTVQPLVLWLWV
-617 GGAVMLVGIVLAA
+617 GGAVMLVGIVLAV

-635 RRPTAPTSALDGAA
+635 RRLPTDPTSAPA
-649 VASERAAAGSA
+649 
-660 ATERTATE
+660 
-668 RTATE
+668 
-673 RTATER
+673 
-679 AATERAA
+679 
-686 TEPTVPAGTPATGDP
+686 TVPVEVGAGVGTDSPGEPSPAGGRA
-701 L
+701 

>member
-9 LGISISVASALA
+9 LGIAVAASAAVA
-21 ALVAF
+21 AVAAF
-26 ALGLWRRD
+26 TLGLWRRE
-34 RIFLAIG
+34 RTFLSLG

-46 LILLGAALAFAAM
+46 VVLLGAVLAFAAM

-101 GLVLAG
+101 GLILAG
-107 FVVAMSLRF
+107 YVVAVSLRF
-116 RRRGNDPLV
+116 RRRGDDPLV
-125 VTALMCSLL
+125 VGALLCSLL
-134 VVLFFFGLMVGPADP
+134 VVLFFFGLMLGPADP
-149 FVAFDPPP
+149 FQGFSPPP

-170 NALMAVHPP
+170 NPLMAVHPP

-193 FAMASLVLGR
+193 FAVSSLALGR

-221 FLTAG
+221 FLTVG

-250 NASLLP
+250 NASFLP

-285 ATFCLTILGTFITR
+285 ATFALTILGTFITR

-317 ILGFFGVVAA
+317 LLGFFGVVTGVT
-327 ACVLLIGWRGDRLRA
+327 VLLIGWRGDRLRA

-376 PLVAEAVSGERLSVG
+376 PLMAEAVTGDRLSVG

-397 MTMPLGMLLL
+397 MTMPVGMALL

-417 WRKASGE
+417 WRKASTE
-424 LLGRRLFWPAWC
+424 LLSRRLLWPAWC
-436 GVGTLAVAV
+436 AVGALALAVGV
-445 VLGARGPAPLV
+445 GARGATPLV
-456 AFALGG
+456 AFTLGG
-462 FAGGAAARQLV
+462 FAAGAAGRQLT
-473 LASRRQGWRGLLGRT
+473 LAARRQGLRGLLGRT

-498 VVLAVALA
+498 VIVAVALA
-506 ASGSY
+506 ASSSY

-517 AMNEGETLSFAGQ
+517 LFSEGQTLRFAGQ
-530 EFTFVGVREVAHPE
+530 EFTFVGTREVVHDE
-544 RLEVRAEIA
+544 RTEVRAEMA
-553 VDGACCAAPAIS
+553 VDGRCCTAPALS

-575 HPATLTSARRDVQLS
+575 HPATLSSARRDLQLS
-590 VVRLPSETGGNLVL
+590 VVRLPTETGGNLVL
-604 RITVQPLIVWLWV
+604 RVTVQPLVLWLWV

-635 RRPTAPTSALDGAA
+635 RRPTDPTSAP
-649 VASERAAAGSA
+649 V
-660 ATERTATE
+660 
-668 RTATE
+668 
-673 RTATER
+673 
-679 AATERAA
+679 
-686 TEPTVPAGTPATGDP
+686 TVPVEVGAGVGTDSPGEPSPVGGRA
-701 L
+701 

>member
-9 LGISISVASALA
+9 LGIAVAASAAVA
-21 ALVAF
+21 AVAAF
-26 ALGLWRRD
+26 TLGLWRRE
-34 RIFLAIG
+34 RTFLSLG

-46 LILLGAALAFAAM
+46 VVLLGAVLAFAAM

-101 GLVLAG
+101 GLILAG
-107 FVVAMSLRF
+107 YVVAVSLRF
-116 RRRGNDPLV
+116 RRRGDDPLV
-125 VTALMCSLL
+125 VGALLCSLL
-134 VVLFFFGLMVGPADP
+134 VVLFFFGLMLGPADP
-149 FVAFDPPP
+149 FQGFSPPP

-170 NALMAVHPP
+170 NPLMAVHPP

-193 FAMASLVLGR
+193 FAVSSLALGR

-221 FLTAG
+221 FLTVG

-250 NASLLP
+250 NASFLP

-285 ATFCLTILGTFITR
+285 ATFALTILGTFITR

-317 ILGFFGVVAA
+317 LLGFFGVVTGVT
-327 ACVLLIGWRGDRLRA
+327 VLLIGWRGDRLRA

-376 PLVAEAVSGERLSVG
+376 PLMAEAVTGDRLSVG

-397 MTMPLGMLLL
+397 MTMPVGMALL

-417 WRKASGE
+417 WRKASTE
-424 LLGRRLFWPAWC
+424 LLSRRLLWPAWC
-436 GVGTLAVAV
+436 AVGALALAVGV
-445 VLGARGPAPLV
+445 GARGATPLV
-456 AFALGG
+456 AFTLGG
-462 FAGGAAARQLV
+462 FAAGAAGRQLT
-473 LASRRQGWRGLLGRT
+473 LAARRQGLRGLLGRT

-498 VVLAVALA
+498 VIVAVALA
-506 ASGSY
+506 ASSSY

-517 AMNEGETLSFAGQ
+517 LFTEGQTLQFSGQ
-530 EFTFVGVREVAHPE
+530 EFTFVGTREVVHDE
-544 RLEVRAEIA
+544 RTEVRAEMA
-553 VDGACCAAPAIS
+553 VDGRCCTAPALS

-575 HPATLTSARRDVQLS
+575 HPATLSSARRDVQLS
-590 VVRLPSETGGNLVL
+590 VVRLPTETGGNLVL
-604 RITVQPLIVWLWV
+604 RVTVQPLVLWLWV
-617 GGAVMLVGIVLAA
+617 GGAVMLIGIVLAA

-635 RRPTAPTSALDGAA
+635 RRPTDPTSAP
-649 VASERAAAGSA
+649 V
-660 ATERTATE
+660 
-668 RTATE
+668 
-673 RTATER
+673 
-679 AATERAA
+679 
-686 TEPTVPAGTPATGDP
+686 TVPVEVGAGVGTDSPGEPSPVGGRA
-701 L
+701 

>member
-9 LGISISVASALA
+9 LGVAVSVAAAFA

-34 RIFLAIG
+34 RVFLAIG

-46 LILLGAALAFAAM
+46 AVLAGAALAFAAM
-59 ERALITRDFT
+59 ERALINRDFT

-76 GSSATAPLFNFAT
+76 GSSATAPLFNVAT

-107 FVVAMSLRF
+107 YVVAMSLRF
-116 RRRGNDPLV
+116 RDRGDDPLV
-125 VTALMCSLL
+125 VLAQMCSLL

-170 NALMAVHPP
+170 NPLMAVHPP

-193 FAMASLVLGR
+193 FAVSSLALGR

-285 ATFCLTILGTFITR
+285 ATFSLTILGTFITR

-317 ILGFFGVVAA
+317 ILAFFGVVAA

-417 WRKASGE
+417 WRKASTE

-436 GVGTLAVAV
+436 GVAVLAVAV
-445 VLGARGPAPLV
+445 GLGARGPAPLV

-473 LASRRQGWRGLLGRT
+473 LAARRQGWRGLLGRT

-498 VVLAVALA
+498 VIIAVALA

-517 AMNEGETLSFAGQ
+517 SLREGDAVRFAGQ
-530 EFTFVGVREVAHPE
+530 EFGYVGVREVVHPE

-604 RITVQPLIVWLWV
+604 RITVQPLILWLWV
-617 GGAVMLVGIVLAA
+617 GGAVMLAGIVLAA

-635 RRPTAPTSALDGAA
+635 RRPTDPVSAYGA
-649 VASERAAAGSA
+649 
-660 ATERTATE
+660 TT
-668 RTATE
+668 
-673 RTATER
+673 
-679 AATERAA
+679 
-686 TEPTVPAGTPATGDP
+686 TGDSEP
-701 L
+701 VLTAGGSP

>member
-9 LGISISVASALA
+9 LGIAVAASGAVA
-21 ALVAF
+21 AVAAF
-26 ALGLWRRD
+26 TLGLWRRE
-34 RIFLAIG
+34 RVFLSLG

-46 LILLGAALAFAAM
+46 VVLGGAVLAFAAM

-89 AWAALEGSILLW
+89 GWAALEGSILLW
-101 GLVLAG
+101 GLILAG
-107 FVVAMSLRF
+107 YVVAVSLRF
-116 RRRGNDPLV
+116 RRRGDDPLV
-125 VTALMCSLL
+125 VGALLCSLL
-134 VVLFFFGLMVGPADP
+134 VVLFFFGLMLGPADP
-149 FVAFDPPP
+149 FQGFSPPP

-170 NALMAVHPP
+170 NPLMAVHPP

-193 FAMASLVLGR
+193 FAVSSLALGR

-221 FLTAG
+221 FLTVG

-250 NASLLP
+250 NASFLP

-285 ATFCLTILGTFITR
+285 ATFALTILGTFITR

-317 ILGFFGVVAA
+317 LLGFFGVVTGVT
-327 ACVLLIGWRGDRLRA
+327 VLLIGWRGDRLRA

-376 PLVAEAVSGERLSVG
+376 PLMAEAVTGDRLSVG

-397 MTMPLGMLLL
+397 MTMPVGMALL

-417 WRKASGE
+417 WRKASTE
-424 LLGRRLFWPAWC
+424 LLSRRLLWPAWC
-436 GVGTLAVAV
+436 AVGALALAVGV
-445 VLGARGPAPLV
+445 GARGATPLV
-456 AFALGG
+456 AFTLGG
-462 FAGGAAARQLV
+462 FAAGAAGRQLT
-473 LASRRQGWRGLLGRT
+473 LAARRQGLRGLLGRT

-498 VVLAVALA
+498 VIVAVALA
-506 ASGSY
+506 ASSSY

-517 AMNEGETLSFAGQ
+517 LFSEGQTLRFAGQ
-530 EFTFVGVREVAHPE
+530 EFTFVGTREVVHDE
-544 RLEVRAEIA
+544 RTEVRAEMA
-553 VDGACCAAPAIS
+553 VDGRCCTAPALS

-575 HPATLTSARRDVQLS
+575 HPATLSSARRDVQLS

-604 RITVQPLIVWLWV
+604 RVTVQPLVLWLWV

-635 RRPTAPTSALDGAA
+635 RRPTDPTSAPA
-649 VASERAAAGSA
+649 
-660 ATERTATE
+660 
-668 RTATE
+668 
-673 RTATER
+673 
-679 AATERAA
+679 
-686 TEPTVPAGTPATGDP
+686 TVPVEVGAGVGADSPGEPSPVGGRA
-701 L
+701 

>member
-9 LGISISVASALA
+9 LGIAVAASGAVA
-21 ALVAF
+21 AVAAF
-26 ALGLWRRD
+26 TLGLWRRE
-34 RIFLAIG
+34 RVFLSLG

-46 LILLGAALAFAAM
+46 VVLGGAVLAFAAM

-101 GLVLAG
+101 GLILAG
-107 FVVAMSLRF
+107 YVVAVSLRF
-116 RRRGNDPLV
+116 RRRGDDPLV
-125 VTALMCSLL
+125 VGALLCSLL
-134 VVLFFFGLMVGPADP
+134 VVLFFFGLMLGPADP
-149 FVAFDPPP
+149 FQGFSPPP

-170 NALMAVHPP
+170 NPLMAVHPP

-193 FAMASLVLGR
+193 FAVSSLALGR

-221 FLTAG
+221 FLTVG

-250 NASLLP
+250 NASFLP
-256 WLTATAYLHSAMVQE
+256 WLTATAYLHSSMVQE

-285 ATFCLTILGTFITR
+285 ATFALTILGTFITR

-317 ILGFFGVVAA
+317 LLGFFGVVTGVT
-327 ACVLLIGWRGDRLRA
+327 VLLIGWRGDRLRA

-376 PLVAEAVSGERLSVG
+376 PLMAEAVTGDRLSVG

-397 MTMPLGMLLL
+397 MTMPVGMALL

-417 WRKASGE
+417 WRKASTE
-424 LLGRRLFWPAWC
+424 LLSRRLLWPAWC
-436 GVGTLAVAV
+436 AVGALALAVGV
-445 VLGARGPAPLV
+445 GARGATPLV
-456 AFALGG
+456 AFTLGG
-462 FAGGAAARQLV
+462 FAAGAAGRQLT
-473 LASRRQGWRGLLGRT
+473 LAARRQGLRGLLGRT

-498 VVLAVALA
+498 VIVAVALA
-506 ASGSY
+506 ASSSY

-517 AMNEGETLSFAGQ
+517 LFSEGQTLRFAGQ
-530 EFTFVGVREVAHPE
+530 EFTFVGTREVVHDE
-544 RLEVRAEIA
+544 RTEVRAEMA
-553 VDGACCAAPAIS
+553 VDGHCCTAPALS

-575 HPATLTSARRDVQLS
+575 HPATLSSPRRDVQLS
-590 VVRLPSETGGNLVL
+590 VVRLPADTGGNLVL
-604 RITVQPLIVWLWV
+604 RVTVQPLVLWLWV
-617 GGAVMLVGIVLAA
+617 GGAVMLVGIVLAV

-635 RRPTAPTSALDGAA
+635 RRLPTDPTSAPA
-649 VASERAAAGSA
+649 
-660 ATERTATE
+660 
-668 RTATE
+668 
-673 RTATER
+673 
-679 AATERAA
+679 
-686 TEPTVPAGTPATGDP
+686 TVPVEVGAGVGTDSPGEPSPAGGRA
-701 L
+701 

>member
-9 LGISISVASALA
+9 LGIAIAVAAAFA
-21 ALVAF
+21 ALVSF
-26 ALGLWRRD
+26 GLGLWRRD
-34 RIFLAIG
+34 RIFLAMG
-41 RGLLW
+41 RGLIW
-46 LILLGAALAFAAM
+46 LVLVGAAMAFSAM
-59 ERALITRDFT
+59 ERALVNRDFT

-76 GSSATAPLFNFAT
+76 GSSATAPLFNVAT

-107 FVVAMSLRF
+107 FVVAASVRF
-116 RRRGNDPLV
+116 RRRGDDPLV
-125 VTALMCSLL
+125 VCALMCALG

-170 NALMAVHPP
+170 NPLMAVHPP

-193 FAMASLVLGR
+193 FAVSSLALGR
-203 TDEGWLAE
+203 TDEDWLAE

-285 ATFCLTILGTFITR
+285 ATFSLTILGTFITR

-417 WRKASGE
+417 WRKASTE
-424 LLGRRLFWPAWC
+424 LLGRRLFWPMWC
-436 GVGTLAVAV
+436 GVAALAVAV
-445 VLGARGPAPLV
+445 GLGARGPAPLV

-498 VVLAVALA
+498 VVIAVGLA

-517 AMNEGETLSFAGQ
+517 VLSEGQAVRFAGQ
-530 EFTFVGVREVAHPE
+530 EFGFVGVREVVHDE

-553 VDGACCAAPAIS
+553 VDGACCAAPAVS

-635 RRPTAPTSALDGAA
+635 RRPTAPTSAYDAEPAA
-649 VASERAAAGSA
+649 LSA
-660 ATERTATE
+660 AR
-668 RTATE
+668 
-673 RTATER
+673 
-679 AATERAA
+679 
-686 TEPTVPAGTPATGDP
+686 EPAVGAGTPESGDP
-701 L
+701 A

>member
-9 LGISISVASALA
+9 LGVATAVAAALA
-21 ALVAF
+21 AVASF
-26 ALGLWRRD
+26 GLGLRRRD
-34 RIFLAIG
+34 RVFLALG

-46 LILLGAALAFAAM
+46 LVLAGAVLAFAAM

-76 GSSATAPLFNFAT
+76 GSSATAPLFNVAT

-101 GLVLAG
+101 GLILAG
-107 FVVAMSLRF
+107 YVVAMSMRF
-116 RRRGNDPLV
+116 RRRGDDPLV
-125 VTALMCSLL
+125 VWALICSLV
-134 VVLFFFGLMVGPADP
+134 VVLFFFGLMIGPADP
-149 FVAFDPPP
+149 FVGFDPPP

-170 NALMAVHPP
+170 NPLMAVHPP
-179 MLYLGYVGFTVPFA
+179 VLYLGYVGFTVPFA
-193 FAMASLVLGR
+193 FAVASLALGR

-256 WLTATAYLHSAMVQE
+256 WLTATAYLHSSMVQE

-285 ATFCLTILGTFITR
+285 ATFSLTILGTFITR

-317 ILGFFGVVAA
+317 ILGFFVAVAA
-327 ACVLLIGWRGDRLRA
+327 VTVLLIGWRGDGLRA

-417 WRKASGE
+417 WRKASTE
-424 LLGRRLFWPAWC
+424 LLGRRLLWPVWC
-436 GVGTLAVAV
+436 GVGVLAVAV
-445 VLGARGPAPLV
+445 GLGARGPAPLV
-456 AFALGG
+456 AFTLGG
-462 FAGGAAARQLV
+462 FAGGAALRQLI
-473 LASRRQGWRGLLGRT
+473 LAARRSGWRGLLGRT

-498 VVLAVALA
+498 VVVAVALA

-517 AMNEGETLSFAGQ
+517 RFAEGETLSFAGQ
-530 EFTFVGVREVAHPE
+530 EYTFVEVREVVHDE
-544 RLEVRAEIA
+544 RVEVRAEMA
-553 VDGACCAAPAIS
+553 VDGVCCAAPALS

-575 HPATLTSARRDVQLS
+575 HPATLSSARRDVQLS

-617 GGAVMLVGIVLAA
+617 GGGVMLAGAVLAA

-635 RRPTAPTSALDGAA
+635 RRPTDPTSAITTM
-649 VASERAAAGSA
+649 SA
-660 ATERTATE
+660 ITT
-668 RTATE
+668 
-673 RTATER
+673 
-679 AATERAA
+679 
-686 TEPTVPAGTPATGDP
+686 TPAEATP
-701 L
+701 

>member
-9 LGISISVASALA
+9 LGVSISVASALA

-26 ALGLWRRD
+26 GLGLWRRD
-34 RIFLAIG
+34 RVFLAIG

-46 LILLGAALAFAAM
+46 LILAGAALAFAAM

-76 GSSATAPLFNFAT
+76 GSSTTAPLFNFAT

-101 GLVLAG
+101 GLTLAG

-116 RRRGNDPLV
+116 RRRGDDPLV
-125 VTALMCSLL
+125 VTALMCALA

-193 FAMASLVLGR
+193 FAMASLLLGR

-285 ATFCLTILGTFITR
+285 ATFALTILGTFITR

-376 PLVAEAVSGERLSVG
+376 PLVAEAISGERLSVG

-424 LLGRRLFWPAWC
+424 LLGRRLLWPAWC

-445 VLGARGPAPLV
+445 GLGARGPAPLV

-473 LASRRQGWRGLLGRT
+473 LASRRQGWRGVLGRT

-498 VVLAVALA
+498 VVVAVGLA

-517 AMNEGETLSFAGQ
+517 ALSEGETQRFAGQ
-530 EFTFVGVREVAHPE
+530 EFSFVRVREVAHPE

-635 RRPTAPTSALDGAA
+635 RRPTAPTSALRMVEGSDPARWETPPLDTTPVGGAA
-649 VASERAAAGSA
+649 
-660 ATERTATE
+660 
-668 RTATE
+668 
-673 RTATER
+673 
-679 AATERAA
+679 
-686 TEPTVPAGTPATGDP
+686 P
-701 L
+701 

>member
-9 LGISISVASALA
+9 LGIAIAVAAAFA
-21 ALVAF
+21 ALVSF
-26 ALGLWRRD
+26 GLGLWRRD

-46 LILLGAALAFAAM
+46 LVLVGAALAFSAM
-59 ERALITRDFT
+59 ERALVNRDFT
-69 VAYVADN
+69 VTYVADN
-76 GSSATAPLFNFAT
+76 GSSATDPLFNVAT

-107 FVVAMSLRF
+107 FVVAASVRF
-116 RRRGNDPLV
+116 RRRGDDPLV
-125 VTALMCSLL
+125 VCALMCALL

-170 NALMAVHPP
+170 NPLMAVHPP

-193 FAMASLVLGR
+193 FAVSSLALGR
-203 TDEGWLAE
+203 TDENWLAE

-285 ATFCLTILGTFITR
+285 ATFSLTILGTFITR

-424 LLGRRLFWPAWC
+424 LLGRRLLWPAWC
-436 GVGTLAVAV
+436 GVGVLAVAV
-445 VLGARGPAPLV
+445 GLGARGPAPLV

-498 VVLAVALA
+498 VIIAVGLA

-517 AMNEGETLSFAGQ
+517 ALSEGQAVRFAGQ
-530 EFTFVGVREVAHPE
+530 EFAFTGVREVVHDE

-553 VDGACCAAPAIS
+553 VDGDCCAAPAIS

-635 RRPTAPTSALDGAA
+635 RRPTAPTSALDDAA
-649 VASERAAAGSA
+649 PAEAPAGLAAGSP
-660 ATERTATE
+660 R
-668 RTATE
+668 
-673 RTATER
+673 
-679 AATERAA
+679 
-686 TEPTVPAGTPATGDP
+686 AGTPGGGSP
-701 L
+701 

>member
-9 LGISISVASALA
+9 LGIAIAVAAAFA
-21 ALVAF
+21 ALVSF
-26 ALGLWRRD
+26 GLGLWRHD

-46 LILLGAALAFAAM
+46 LVLVGAALAFSAM
-59 ERALITRDFT
+59 ERALVNRDFT
-69 VAYVADN
+69 VTYVAEN
-76 GSSATAPLFNFAT
+76 GISATDPLFNVAT

-107 FVVAMSLRF
+107 FVVAASVRF
-116 RRRGNDPLV
+116 RRRGDDPLV
-125 VTALMCSLL
+125 VCALMCALL

-170 NALMAVHPP
+170 NPLMAVHPP

-193 FAMASLVLGR
+193 FAVSSLALGR
-203 TDEGWLAE
+203 TDENWLAE

-285 ATFCLTILGTFITR
+285 ATFSLTILGTFITR

-424 LLGRRLFWPAWC
+424 LLGRRLLWPAWC
-436 GVGTLAVAV
+436 GVGVLAVAV
-445 VLGARGPAPLV
+445 GLGARGPAPLV

-498 VVLAVALA
+498 VIIAVGLA

-517 AMNEGETLSFAGQ
+517 ALSEGQAVRFAGQ
-530 EFTFVGVREVAHPE
+530 EFGFVGVREVVHDE

-553 VDGACCAAPAIS
+553 VDGDCCAAPAIS

-635 RRPTAPTSALDGAA
+635 RRPTAPTSALDDAA
-649 VASERAAAGSA
+649 PAEAPAGVAAGSP
-660 ATERTATE
+660 R
-668 RTATE
+668 
-673 RTATER
+673 
-679 AATERAA
+679 
-686 TEPTVPAGTPATGDP
+686 AGTPGGGSP
-701 L
+701 

>member
-1 MSNLILGD
+1 
-9 LGISISVASALA
+9 
-21 ALVAF
+21 
-26 ALGLWRRD
+26 
-34 RIFLAIG
+34 
-41 RGLLW
+41 
-46 LILLGAALAFAAM
+46 
-59 ERALITRDFT
+59 
-69 VAYVADN
+69 
-76 GSSATAPLFNFAT
+76 
-89 AWAALEGSILLW
+89 
-101 GLVLAG
+101 
-107 FVVAMSLRF
+107 
-116 RRRGNDPLV
+116 
-125 VTALMCSLL
+125 
-134 VVLFFFGLMVGPADP
+134 
-149 FVAFDPPP
+149 
-157 GYDGPGPN
+157 N

-170 NALMAVHPP
+170 NPLMAVHPP

-193 FAMASLVLGR
+193 FAVASLALGR

-285 ATFCLTILGTFITR
+285 ATFSLTILGTFITR

-317 ILGFFGVVAA
+317 ILGFFGAVAA

-376 PLVAEAVSGERLSVG
+376 PLVAEALRGDRLSVG

-407 FLMAAAPVLP
+407 LLMAAAPVLP
-417 WRKASGE
+417 WRKASTE
-424 LLGRRLFWPAWC
+424 LLSRRLFWPAWC

-445 VLGARGPAPLV
+445 GLGARGPAPLT

-473 LASRRQGWRGLLGRT
+473 LAARRQGWRGLAGRT

-498 VVLAVALA
+498 VVVAVALA

-517 AMNEGETLSFAGQ
+517 SLREGETVEFAGQ
-530 EFTFVGVREVAHPE
+530 AFSFAGVREVVHPE

-553 VDGACCAAPAIS
+553 VDGVCCVGPAIS

-575 HPATLTSARRDVQLS
+575 HPATLSSARRDVQLS
-590 VVRLPSETGGNLVL
+590 VVRLPAETGGNLVL

-617 GGAVMLVGIVLAA
+617 GGAVMLAGAVLAA

-635 RRPTAPTSALDGAA
+635 RRPTDPVSADGARGWRESA
-649 VASERAAAGSA
+649 QPAASPELAGA
-660 ATERTATE
+660 DAP
-668 RTATE
+668 
-673 RTATER
+673 
-679 AATERAA
+679 
-686 TEPTVPAGTPATGDP
+686 PTGGSPP
-701 L
+701 